1 MRLEGKTAIITG
13 AASGIQGS
21 IMGFGGASAW
31 QFLKEGA
38 RVVITDINVES
49 GVKTATQMQEAG
61 FDAAFMEHDVTVS
74 SDWERILNATFE
86 LFGTPDILVNNAGN
100 SARFNVEETTENIW
114 QQQMDVHAKSVFLG
128 SKQTIPFMKKS
139 GGGSIV
145 NISSIYGLVGSP
157 TVTAYHAGKGAS
169 RLLTKSIAVQYA
181 KDNIRV
187 NSVHPGYA
195 VTPLTNDFFAEPE
208 QRNWLLSRIP
218 MNRIASAFDIVPAV
232 VYLAS
237 DESSFVTGCE
247 LIVDGGVTT
256 Q

>member
-1 MRLEGKTAIITG
+1 M
-13 AASGIQGS
+13 GS
-21 IMGFGGASAW
+21 EMCI
-31 QFLKEGA
+31 
-38 RVVITDINVES
+38 RD
-49 GVKTATQMQEAG
+49 
-61 FDAAFMEHDVTVS
+61 
-74 SDWERILNATFE
+74 R
-86 LFGTPDILVNNAGN
+86 
-100 SARFNVEETTENIW
+100 
-114 QQQMDVHAKSVFLG
+114 
-128 SKQTIPFMKKS
+128 S

-181 KDNIRV
+181 KDNVRV

-218 MNRIASAFDIVPAV
+218 MNRIASAFDIAPAV

-247 LIVDGGVTT
+247 LVVDGGVTT
-256 Q
+256 K

>member
-13 AASGIQGS
+13 AATGIQGS

-49 GVKTATQMQEAG
+49 GVRTATQMQEAG

-181 KDNIRV
+181 KDNVRMNNIL
-187 NSVHPGYA
+187 PGFIDS
-195 VTPLTNDFFAEPE
+195 LPE
-208 QRNWLLSRIP
+208 KEEFKQRIP
-218 MNRIASAFDIVPAV
+218 LKRYGTTNEISEVI
-232 VYLAS
+232 
-237 DESSFVTGCE
+237 SFLTSEGAAYITGQN
-247 LIVDGGVTT
+247 IRVDGGITKSV
-256 Q
+256 